1 MIKIVSGW
9 SNPGGSTTA
18 FILLT
23 NLLNDYGFD
32 CCFYGPHKWHLDKT
46 KANHLK
52 QLKIYEND
60 ICIFHFLNIP
70 KVQCRK
76 QILSSHEQDIFPL
89 QKIDYTIYDKIHYV
103 SEHQKDY
110 HKVNH
115 PHFIIPN
122 VLPKLTISKNPKGI
136 YGVIGSIDRN
146 KQVHVSIEKALAD
159 GAKKVLI
166 YGNITDYTYCN
177 EKIKPLVDK
186 YKNVEF
192 LGHCEDKQSMCD
204 SVERVYQDSELETW
218 GYIKVECLMTGT
230 QFFGSEATNNIEIW
244 NNERILKAWIKELEL

>member
-110 HKVNH
+110 HKVN
-115 PHFIIPN
+115 
-122 VLPKLTISKNPKGI
+122 
-136 YGVIGSIDRN
+136 
-146 KQVHVSIEKALAD
+146 
-159 GAKKVLI
+159 
-166 YGNITDYTYCN
+166 
-177 EKIKPLVDK
+177 
-186 YKNVEF
+186 
-192 LGHCEDKQSMCD
+192 
-204 SVERVYQDSELETW
+204 
-218 GYIKVECLMTGT
+218 
-230 QFFGSEATNNIEIW
+230 
-244 NNERILKAWIKELEL
+244 